1 MARQKDDIKRQ
12 NILNAARK
20 LVINTG
26 FTSLRMA
33 EVAQK
38 AGVAT
43 GTLYTYYKSKE
54 DLINDAY
61 ITTKKEVIELLS
73 NTKLIDKTTYLTLKN
88 IWMAY
93 FYYCHKN
100 PDKML
105 FVEQFIYSGYID
117 EAIIEKV
124 DEGLAEV
131 FKHVEK
137 GQNEGIIKNVPIEL
151 LQAQIQAPIHDII
164 KLIHKKQLKLDKNF
178 VDSCF
183 QMTWDALKQ

>member
-1 MARQKDDIKRQ
+1 MARQKDDIKREK
-12 NILNAARK
+12 ILDAARQ

-54 DLINDAY
+54 ALINDAY
-61 ITTKKEVIELLS
+61 ITTKKEIIELL
-73 NTKLIDKTTYLTLKN
+73 TDPVHIEQTTYLTLKN
-88 IWMAY
+88 VWMAY
-93 FYYCHKN
+93 FYFCHKN

-117 EAIIEKV
+117 ETIIEKV
-124 DEGLAEV
+124 DEGLYEV
-131 FKHVEK
+131 FKYVEK
-137 GQNEGIIKNVPIEL
+137 GQKEGIIKNAPIEL

-164 KLIHKKQLKLDKNF
+164 KLIHKKQIKLTKNYI
-178 VDSCF
+178 DSCF